1 MKPKKEAN
9 KYDKIIKENLEAL
22 FLPFLEQLMNIRI
35 LSFEGFEL
43 IDIGRLDFGQLLSS
57 QIPEVVVLA
66 ILADFKKKPPE
77 VAIRSI
83 VKRLQKVAKG
93 ELSLEKYIR
102 QLNVLS
108 GLRKLH
114 ELTIKTIKT
123 IETMPITYDIE
134 TDFLY
139 KKGKEEGLKEGFEA
153 GEERKEYIFVERGR
167 KKGMTAEEIAE
178 LADMPVERVKAI
190 IRELEAGSK
199 GEG

>member
-114 ELTIKTIKT
+114 ELTIKTI
-123 IETMPITYDIE
+123 ETMPITYDIE